1 LKLGISLV
9 MNFSGVKTIS
19 EFMQFAYKKELST
32 IELVA
37 EPPFCHISTLS
48 QEARKRI
55 KQEALDLGL
64 DLTLH
69 ATFSDVNIAAY
80 NNEVRFF
87 SLKIMKEC
95 IDFSLEIGSEIV
107 TIHPGEFGA
116 AGHTFPEEISRNNS
130 SSFKELA
137 TYAEDK
143 EIIIG
148 YENMPIFTWTQLE
161 ECYAPKPLS
170 LLVNKIN
177 SKSLGIT
184 WDIGHSNTTEFSQIE
199 FLNSF
204 KSKLVNIHIHDNEGP
219 REGWTD
225 THLEIGKGSIQWK
238 SLLDEIKKTN
248 FDGYYILEL
257 NNKSKIINS
266 LEYLSQL

>member
-19 EFMQFAYKKELST
+19 DFLQFAYEKELS
-32 IELVA
+32 IVELVA
-37 EPPFCHISTLS
+37 EPPFCHVSSLS
-48 QEARKRI
+48 PKARNGI

-64 DLTLH
+64 ELTIH
-69 ATFSDVNIAAY
+69 ATFSDVNIAAF
-80 NNEVRFF
+80 NENIRLF

-95 IDFSLEIGSEIV
+95 IDFSQEIGSEIV
-107 TIHPGEFGA
+107 TIHPGELSA
-116 AGHTFPEEISRNNS
+116 AGHTFPKEVINNNY

-137 TYAEDK
+137 IYAEDK
-143 EIIIG
+143 EIVIG
-148 YENMPIFTWTQLE
+148 YENMPIFTWTQFE
-161 ECYAPKPLS
+161 ECYAPEPISQLI
-170 LLVNKIN
+170 NQIN

-225 THLEIGKGSIQWK
+225 AHLEMGKGSIQWK

-248 FDGYYILEL
+248 FDGSYILEL
-257 NNKSKIINS
+257 NNKSKINSS